1 MSKFHKSIVVLA
13 LLSPVCAFATSAFDG
28 TWKVDMS
35 QVQLSKKPSVIVLQS
50 GMYDC
55 KSCVPHFMVKADG
68 QDHPITGN
76 PYFDAAAVEVV
87 DAHTVKITD
96 KKGGKVVASVTSTVS
111 PDGKTVHD
119 DYTDSSNTNSAPIT
133 GSEDWVKVAAGPVGS
148 HARSGTWQAGKV
160 TSVSD
165 NAVTW
170 TMKETGGM
178 FSMTAPTGQSY
189 NAKVD
194 GTEAPFVGDPGVTS
208 VTVKLTGNTLVESE
222 MRAGKVISVQ
232 TSTVSADGKSM
243 KVVSEDKQRNRTT
256 TFVALKQ

>member
-1 MSKFHKSIVVLA
+1 MSKIHKSVVVLA

-28 TWKVDMS
+28 TWKIDMS
-35 QVQLSKKPSVIVLQS
+35 QVQLSKKPSVVVLQS
-50 GMYDC
+50 GTYDC

-76 PYFDAAAVEVV
+76 PYADAASVEVV
-87 DAHTVKITD
+87 DAHTVKITH
-96 KKGGKVVASVTSTVS
+96 KKGGKVVSTVTSTVAA
-111 PDGKTVHD
+111 DGKSAHD
-119 DYTDSSNTNSAPIT
+119 EYMDSSNSNSAPVT
-133 GSEDWVKVAAGPVGS
+133 GSEEWVQVAAGPVGS

-170 TMKETGGM
+170 TMKEDGGM
-178 FSMTAPTGQSY
+178 LSMTAPTGQSFH
-189 NAKVD
+189 AKVD

-208 VTVKLTGNTLVESE
+208 VTVKLTGNTLVESD
-222 MRAGKVISVQ
+222 MRNGKVISVQ
-232 TSTVSADGKSM
+232 TSTVSADGKTM

-256 TFVALKQ
+256 TFVAVKQ